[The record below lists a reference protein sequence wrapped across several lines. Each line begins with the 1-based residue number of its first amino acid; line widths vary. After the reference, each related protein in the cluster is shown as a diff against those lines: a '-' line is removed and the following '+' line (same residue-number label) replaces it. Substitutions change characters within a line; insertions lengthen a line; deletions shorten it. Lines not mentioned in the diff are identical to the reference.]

1 MNPVVSPSQIRFAY
15 VRRTALQLRAC
26 GRSRQPSRS
35 HSGALPQPSRVYRI
49 FAMNE
54 LIPLL
59 LEGTW
64 VTVQVTFFGSL
75 LAIAAALIAAFG
87 RLSPIAPVR
96 WLATAYIEIFRGSSL
111 LVQLF
116 WLYFVLPMPPFNV
129 SLSAFNVAV
138 IGLGLNIGAYGAEV
152 LRGAIRSVHKG
163 QFEACQ
169 ALNMTAWQR
178 ARRIILPQ
186 ALLAAIPPGTNL
198 LIELLKNTS
207 LVSLITLSDLAFR
220 ARQLDQATLM
230 TLEIF
235 GLALVIYFVLAQII
249 NFSLRAL
256 ERRLNRGR
264 IGGSLS

>member
-1 MNPVVSPSQIRFAY
+1 
-15 VRRTALQLRAC
+15 
-26 GRSRQPSRS
+26 
-35 HSGALPQPSRVYRI
+35 
-49 FAMNE
+49 MNE
-54 LIPLL
+54 LLPLM
-59 LEGTW
+59 LEGAW

-75 LAIAAALIAAFG
+75 LAIAAALLGAFG
-87 RLSPIAPVR
+87 RLSPIAPLR
-96 WLATAYIEIFRGSSL
+96 WLAITYIEVFRGSSL

-116 WLYFVLPMPPFNV
+116 WLYFVLPMPPFNI
-129 SLSAFNVAV
+129 SLSAFQVAV
-138 IGLGLNIGAYGAEV
+138 IGLGLNIGSYGAEV
-152 LRGAIRSVHKG
+152 LRGAIRSVHEG
-163 QFEACQ
+163 QYEACQ

-235 GLALVIYFVLAQII
+235 GLALLMYFVLAQII
-249 NFSLRAL
+249 NFSMRAL
-256 ERRLNRGR
+256 ERRLARGR
-264 IGGSLS
+264 MRGGLS

>member
-1 MNPVVSPSQIRFAY
+1 
-15 VRRTALQLRAC
+15 
-26 GRSRQPSRS
+26 
-35 HSGALPQPSRVYRI
+35 
-49 FAMNE
+49 MNE
-54 LIPLL
+54 LLPLL
-59 LEGTW
+59 LQGAW

-75 LAIAAALIAAFG
+75 LAIAAALIGAFG
-87 RLSPIAPVR
+87 RISPIAPLR
-96 WLATAYIEIFRGSSL
+96 WLAIAYIELFRGSSL

-116 WLYFVLPMPPFNV
+116 WLYFVLPMPPFNITM
-129 SLSAFNVAV
+129 SAFSVAV

-152 LRGAIRSVHKG
+152 LRGAIRSVHEG
-163 QFEACQ
+163 QYEACV

-178 ARRIILPQ
+178 LRRVVLPQ

-235 GLALVIYFVLAQII
+235 GLALVMYFVLAQII
-249 NFSLRAL
+249 NFCMRSL
-256 ERRLNRGR
+256 ERRLSRGR
-264 IGGSLS
+264 MRGGLS